1 MAIGYACVT
10 RGVQGAQQRAMRLS
24 SIGDEARFLE
34 VAHANLDALDR
45 ILTYNRSRGIQLFR
59 VSSGLIPL
67 ASHPDNPHDWE
78 SLLAPRFAELRT
90 RVDAAGLR
98 LSMHP
103 GQYTMLDSDRPE
115 TVDAALAEVEYA
127 ARLLSLLSGGES
139 LIVLHGGGKP
149 DALARGVDLLSP
161 AARGMLVLENDETR
175 SAPEDTLAACR
186 RLGLPMVY
194 DPLHAE
200 VRASRR
206 TGAGRLPA
214 NGDPAWAKVH
224 RETTADASQTWQ
236 RRARPQKIH
245 VSLQREGPGA
255 RPGAHSESIPP
266 RVLQRK
272 LADWGVDPAQQDVM
286 LETKDKNWSATACTL
301 SLLGAT
307 RPALEREWAA
317 WKYLVME
324 HSRSHYD
331 QKRDHFNRMERTSRA
346 VPPEDVLRFY
356 DLVDAARAIPAKP
369 GGTLNALQH
378 VWGYF
383 KRDANDAERAAM
395 MRALR
400 QFSEGGLSRGAV
412 VARLEALAIKY
423 GADYL
428 LDGYYL
434 NER

>member
-10 RGVQGAQQRAMRLS
+10 RGVHGAQQRAMRLS
-24 SIGDEARFLE
+24 SVGDGSRFLE
-34 VAHANLDALDR
+34 VAYTNLDALDR
-45 ILTYNRSRGIQLFR
+45 ILSYNRSRGIQLFR

-67 ASHPDNPHDWE
+67 ASHPANPHDWE
-78 SLLAPRFAELRT
+78 ALLAPRLSELRA
-90 RVDAAGLR
+90 RVDAAGIR

-103 GQYTMLDSDRPE
+103 GQYTVLDSDRPE
-115 TVDAALAEVEYA
+115 TVDAAVSEVEYS

-149 DALARGVDLLSP
+149 DALARGVNKLSP

-175 SAPEDTLAACR
+175 SAPEDTLAACH

-200 VRASRR
+200 VQARR
-206 TGAGRLPA
+206 NAGARHLPA
-214 NGDPAWAKVH
+214 VGDPAWAEVT
-224 RETTADASQTWQ
+224 RQTTAAAAETW
-236 RRARPQKIH
+236 RGVRARRNAC
-245 VSLQREGPGA
+245 VTEREDPGA
-255 RPGAHSESIPP
+255 RQGAHAESIPP
-266 RVLQRK
+266 RILQQK
-272 LADWGVDPAQQDVM
+272 LAEWGIDPAQQDVM
-286 LETKDKNWSATACTL
+286 LETKDKNLSATACTL

-307 RPALEREWAA
+307 RPDLEREWGA

-324 HSRSHYD
+324 HSRAHYD
-331 QKRDHFNRMERTSRA
+331 RIRDHFNQMERSGRT
-346 VPPEDVLRFY
+346 VPSETVFRFY
-356 DLVDAARAIPAKP
+356 DLIDAARAIPAEP

-383 KRDANDAERAAM
+383 KRDADDAERAAM

-400 QFSEGGLSRGAV
+400 RFSEGVLSRNAV
-412 VARLEALAIKY
+412 VARLEALAVKY

-428 LDGYYL
+428 LDGYFL
-434 NER
+434 NEE

>member
-10 RGVQGAQQRAMRLS
+10 RGVHGAQQRAMRLS
-24 SIGDEARFLE
+24 TVGDEARFLE
-34 VAHANLDALDR
+34 IAYANLDALDR
-45 ILTYNRSRGIQLFR
+45 ILTYNRSRNIQLFR
-59 VSSGLIPL
+59 VSSGLVPL

-78 SLLAPRFAELRT
+78 ALLAPRLAELRA
-90 RVDAAGLR
+90 RVDAAGVR

-103 GQYTMLDSDRPE
+103 GQYTVLDSDRPE
-115 TVDAALAEVEYA
+115 TVDAAVAEVEYS
-127 ARLLSLLSGGES
+127 ARLLSLLSGRES

-149 DALARGVDLLSP
+149 DALARGVDKLSP

-175 SAPEDTLAACR
+175 SAPEDTLAACH
-186 RLGLPMVY
+186 RLELPMVY

-200 VRASRR
+200 VRA
-206 TGAGRLPA
+206 GRNARAWHLPA
-214 NGDPAWAKVH
+214 VGDPAWAEVH
-224 RETTADASQTWQ
+224 REMAAAAAETW
-236 RRARPQKIH
+236 RGRARPQKIH
-245 VSLQREGPGA
+245 VSLQREDPGA
-255 RPGAHSESIPP
+255 RPGAHAESIPP

-272 LADWGVDPAQQDVM
+272 LKDWGIDPAQQDVM
-286 LETKDKNWSATACTL
+286 LETKDKNLSATACSL

-307 RPALEREWAA
+307 RPDLEREWAA

-331 QKRDHFNRMERTSRA
+331 QIRDHFNQMEWSGRT
-346 VPPEDVLRFY
+346 VPPASVFRFY
-356 DLVDAARAIPAKP
+356 DLVDAARAIPAEP

-383 KRDANDAERAAM
+383 KRDADDAEREAM

-400 QFSEGGLSRGAV
+400 RFSEGGLSRNAV
-412 VARLEALAIKY
+412 VARLDALAVKY

-428 LDGYYL
+428 LDGYFL
-434 NER
+434 NEE